1 MKTGATKPEWDTPA
15 DGDFARYVER
25 LTAPAPTPVQ
35 GGHAARSSAAA
46 PPPSAVDALRAP
58 AAPVAATGL
67 PDLAQAL
74 QPVAGVLRAV
84 RAVVLL
90 LVLGHA
96 VALFFFRHGSL
107 PGLVVMGI
115 AWWGLGWLAES
126 LPGVAAR
133 VAQSAAAPRRAAQ
146 TGPTQR
152 QTRPQNNPQGKKKR
166 SEH

>member
-25 LTAPAPTPVQ
+25 LTAPTPTPQ
-35 GGHAARSSAAA
+35 QRGRAARPSAAA
-46 PPPSAVDALRAP
+46 PPPQAADALSAP
-58 AAPVAATGL
+58 AAAPGL

-84 RAVVLL
+84 RAVLLL

-96 VALFFFRHGSL
+96 VALFFFGRGSL
-107 PGLVVMGI
+107 PGLVVMGM

-133 VAQSAAAPRRAAQ
+133 MARPGVLPQRSGPARAP
-146 TGPTQR
+146 QR
-152 QTRPQNNPQGKKKR
+152 PAGAQNNNTHGKKKTQ
-166 SEH
+166 